1 MTKGDFTMLAKVIN
15 ECPASSNGWI
25 HKPSFV
31 AILASELEK
40 QNPKFDTEA
49 FIQACGVEP
58 VSLEEAQRTKIGR
71 GGDIDGDVRG

>member
-1 MTKGDFTMLAKVIN
+1 MTQGDFALLAKVIN

-31 AILASELEK
+31 AILASELAK
-40 QNPKFDTEA
+40 QNPRFNTEA

-58 VSLEEAQRTKIGR
+58 VSLEEAKRESRLR
-71 GGDIDGDVRG
+71 GEGE

>member
-1 MTKGDFTMLAKVIN
+1 MTKRDFVMLAKVIK

-40 QNPKFDTEA
+40 HNSKFDAER

-58 VSLEEAQRTKIGR
+58 VGLGEAKRESRLR
-71 GGDIDGDVRG
+71 GEGE